1 MLTASARKFHNE
13 TSLIFG
19 LVLRKK
25 EPSKVEKRSRKR
37 RFVKDLLFTC
47 MVLGIALLIGLLL
60 KFSLNATDQIP
71 LIFVLGVMV
80 IALKTDGF
88 WWGISS
94 STLTVFIINFVF
106 IDPFL
111 GFNFSPYTIPSAIVT
126 LSVSVITS
134 TLTTR
139 IKEQEKVRIEGE
151 KEQIRANLLR
161 AVSHD
166 LRTPLTAIYGATSTI
181 IDKYDELTKEQQIE
195 LLYDVKNDS
204 EWLTRM
210 VENLLSVTRVTGH
223 DVRLKKNSIVLE
235 ELVGTTVSK
244 FNKMHPGQNL
254 IVDVPDQF
262 ITIQGDAILL
272 EQVMINLLENAVFHA
287 TGMTWIKLTVTENGA
302 HVIFKVIDNGCGIPH
317 DRLKTIF
324 NGTWNSQDETADSRR
339 SNMGIG
345 LSVCYSII
353 KAHGGT
359 MTASNESKG
368 GAVFSF
374 TLDKEN
380 EDE

>member
-1 MLTASARKFHNE
+1 M
-13 TSLIFG
+13 
-19 LVLRKK
+19 
-25 EPSKVEKRSRKR
+25 EKSSRKH
-37 RFVKDLLFTC
+37 RFVKDLFFTC
-47 MVLGIALLIGLLL
+47 TVLGVALLFGLIL

-71 LIFVLGVMV
+71 LIFVLGVMI

-94 STLTVFIINFVF
+94 STITVFIINFVF

-126 LSVSVITS
+126 LSVSVMTS

-139 IKEQEKVRIEGE
+139 IKEQEKIRVESE
-151 KEQIRANLLR
+151 KEQIKANLLR

-244 FNKMHPGQNL
+244 FNKMHPGKNL
-254 IVDVPDQF
+254 IVEVPDRF

-272 EQVMINLLENAVFHA
+272 EQVMINLLENAVYHA
-287 TGMTWIKLTVTENGA
+287 TGMTWIKLTVTENGSR
-302 HVIFKVIDNGCGIPH
+302 VIFKVIDNGCGIPH

-324 NGTWNSQDETADSRR
+324 TGTWNSQDETADSKR

-359 MTASNESKG
+359 MTAGNEAKG

-374 TLDKEN
+374 TLEKEE

>member
-1 MLTASARKFHNE
+1 M
-13 TSLIFG
+13 
-19 LVLRKK
+19 
-25 EPSKVEKRSRKR
+25 EKRRHKQK
-37 RFVKDLLFTC
+37 FAKDLLFTC
-47 MVLGIALLIGLLL
+47 MVLGIALLIGLAL
-60 KFSLNATDQIP
+60 KFSLNASDQIS

-88 WWGISS
+88 VWGIFSA
-94 STLTVFIINFVF
+94 TLTVFIINFVF

-139 IKEQEKVRIEGE
+139 IKEQEKIRIEGE

-181 IDKYDELTKEQQIE
+181 IDKYDELTKEQQLG

-210 VENLLSVTRVTGH
+210 VENLLSITRVTGN

-235 ELVGTTVSK
+235 ELVWTTVSK
-244 FNKMHPGQNL
+244 FNKTHPGQNL
-254 IVDVPDQF
+254 IVEVPDQF

-272 EQVMINLLENAVFHA
+272 EQVLINLLENAVFHA
-287 TGMTWIKLTVTENGA
+287 KGMTEIRLTVTENGS
-302 HVIFKVIDNGCGIPH
+302 HVIFKVLDNGCGIPH

-324 NGTWNSQDETADSRR
+324 NGTWNSQDESADSRR

-359 MTASNESKG
+359 MTASNQPKG

-374 TLDKEN
+374 TLDKED